1 MTIREAQEEII
12 ESFSAFDD
20 WLDRYEYLIGLGGEL
35 PPLEPRCKTNEY
47 LIEGCQSR
55 VWLYPELHNGRVV
68 FKAESDAEIPKGIV
82 SLLLKVLSNRTPD
95 EILDADLYFIDTVG
109 LKQNLSPTRSNGLM
123 QMVKQMKLYAMAYK
137 ATMLN
142 P

>member
-20 WLDRYEYLIGLGGEL
+20 WLDRYEYLIGLGSEL